1 MRAPEEF
8 DEAAVVF
15 VDEESFEGAV
25 GGCFVECAGGRGA
38 DDGAEACGARL
49 HGAAEVLP
57 GDHEEW
63 NAVFEELARLAWERF
78 EEAFF
83 DSLCGFGFW
92 FGLAESCEECGDGV
106 VVEGV
111 EEAGAGDGLVHGVG
125 RPEIELNWV

>member
-1 MRAPEEF
+1 MRRRERRRRWRRGMWRAF
-8 DEAAVVF
+8 AWR
-15 VDEESFEGAV
+15 
-25 GGCFVECAGGRGA
+25 GGSLAGG
-38 DDGAEACGARL
+38 
-49 HGAAEVLP
+49 
-57 GDHEEW
+57 HEEW

-83 DSLCGFGFW
+83 DSLCGFGFG
-92 FGLAESCEECGDGV
+92 FGLAESGEECGDGV